1 VAESDLPEPSGPD
14 PPAGFRS
21 YTPAPDARF
30 GFVARGL
37 AGGWLLAVIGL
48 GALVWLNQ
56 DHYSIGAVAV
66 VALLTTVAHELVHA
80 VVGWVLGLELTA
92 GFDIA
97 GLDTGPYILPYGDF
111 QTRRESALLAA
122 APTLVLT
129 PVFLLL
135 IVIGGAAVALAALA
149 GLLVN
154 TLGAVADLRLVVTTL
169 GLPSGALA
177 YPTAEGEMRYYRD
190 SRSNP

>member
-1 VAESDLPEPSGPD
+1 MRESSGPD
-14 PPAGFRS
+14 PPAGFHP
-21 YTPAPDARF
+21 YTPAPDTPF

-66 VALLTTVAHELVHA
+66 VALVTTVVHELVHA
-80 VVGWVLGLELTA
+80 AVGWLLGLELTA

-97 GLDTGPYILPYGDF
+97 GLETGPYILTYGEF

-122 APTLVLT
+122 APTLVLA
-129 PVFLLL
+129 PVFVLLM
-135 IVIGGAAVALAALA
+135 VVGSTATALAALA
-149 GLLVN
+149 ALFVN
-154 TLGAVADLRLVVTTL
+154 TLGAVGDLRVVVTTL
-169 GLPSGALA
+169 QLPPDALEYHTSSG
-177 YPTAEGEMRYYRD
+177 EVRYYVRAEAG
-190 SRSNP
+190 SSGR

>member
-1 VAESDLPEPSGPD
+1 VAESDLPESSEPD
-14 PPAGFRS
+14 PPAGFHP

-80 VVGWVLGLELTA
+80 VVGWLLGLELTA

-129 PVFLLL
+129 PVLLLL
-135 IVIGGAAVALAALA
+135 IGVGGTTSALAALVA
-149 GLLVN
+149 LFVN
-154 TLGAVADLRLVVTTL
+154 TLGAVADLRLVVTAL

-177 YPTAEGEMRYYRD
+177 YPAADGEFHFYA
-190 SRSNP
+190 PAGAG

>member
-1 VAESDLPEPSGPD
+1 MVESDLRESSGPD
-14 PPAGFRS
+14 PPAGFHPH
-21 YTPAPDARF
+21 TPAPDAPF

-66 VALLTTVAHELVHA
+66 VALVTTVAHELVHA
-80 VVGWVLGLELTA
+80 VVGRLLGLELTA

-97 GLDTGPYILPYGDF
+97 GLDTGPYILPYGGF
-111 QTRRESALLAA
+111 QTRVESALLAA
-122 APTLVLT
+122 APTLVLA
-129 PVFLLL
+129 PVLLLL
-135 IVIGGAAVALAALA
+135 IGVGGTASVLAALAALF
-149 GLLVN
+149 VN
-154 TLGAVADLRLVVTTL
+154 TLGAVADLRLVVTAL

-177 YPTAEGEMRYYRD
+177 YPAADGEFHFYAPAGAE
-190 SRSNP
+190 

>member
-1 VAESDLPEPSGPD
+1 MRESSGPD
-14 PPAGFRS
+14 PPAGFHP
-21 YTPAPDARF
+21 YTPVPDASF

-66 VALLTTVAHELVHA
+66 VALVTTVVHELVHA
-80 VVGWVLGLELTA
+80 TVGWLFCLELTA

-97 GLDTGPYILPYGDF
+97 GLETGPYILAYGEF
-111 QTRRESALLAA
+111 QTRRESVLLAA

-129 PVFLLL
+129 PVLVLLA
-135 IVIGGAAVALAALA
+135 VVGGTAMALAALF
-149 GLLVN
+149 VN
-154 TLGAVADLRLVVTTL
+154 TLGAVADLRVVLTALRLPAGTL
-169 GLPSGALA
+169 EYHTSGS
-177 YPTAEGEMRYYRD
+177 EIRYYT
-190 SRSNP
+190 PVE